1 MVPCDLDWSSVSD
14 SAIGELDERKRR
26 ILRAIV
32 AEFVT
37 SGVPVGSS
45 RVVDAA
51 ALDCSA
57 ATVRNEMAVLD
68 ELGLIR
74 APHTSAGRIPT
85 DAGYRAFVDMLHEAA
100 PDGGLPGR
108 QHELVGELLSGA
120 SDVDDLLTRTTSVL
134 SQLTRLVSLVIAPAI
149 AKSRLK
155 LLELV
160 PLAPTSVLVL
170 LVADTGS
177 VTKRVVEVD
186 APVDEDQVDR
196 VRNVLREHLA
206 GQRMVQLGPAAH
218 AVAVGA
224 PSELRP
230 LLAAVAATVEA
241 TTSDEAIHQMYVSGR
256 ASLASSEFA
265 RDDLSRVLDLLE
277 ERSTLARV
285 VERSVEGDAPVV
297 RIGTEHDLDELS
309 STSLVTQ
316 RYQLVRSG
324 ALGVLGPTRMDYA
337 AVLASVQAV
346 ADHLESTLDTLQD

>member
-1 MVPCDLDWSSVSD
+1 MTE
-14 SAIGELDERKRR
+14 SAIEHLDERKRR

-51 ALDCSA
+51 GLDCSA

-74 APHTSAGRIPT
+74 APHTSAGRVPT
-85 DAGYRAFVDMLHEAA
+85 DAGYRAFVDMLREAA
-100 PDGGLPGR
+100 PDGGLPGH

-120 SDVDDLLTRTTSVL
+120 SDVDDLLARTTSVL

-149 AKSRLK
+149 ADARLK

-160 PLAPTSVLVL
+160 SLAPTSVLVL
-170 LVADTGS
+170 FVADTGG
-177 VTKRVVEVD
+177 VTKRVVEVEV
-186 APVDEDQVDR
+186 PVDDDQVER
-196 VRNVLREHLA
+196 VRNVVREHLT
-206 GQRMVQLGPAAH
+206 GQRMVQLGPAAQ
-218 AVAVGA
+218 AVASAA
-224 PSELRP
+224 PADLRP
-230 LLAAVAATVEA
+230 LLAAVAETAAA
-241 TTSDEAIHQMYVSGR
+241 TTSDDAIHKMYVSGR
-256 ASLASSEFA
+256 ASLASGEFA

-285 VERSVEGDAPVV
+285 VERSADGQGDAPVV

-316 RYQLVRSG
+316 RYQLVQSG